1 MKLFMN
7 VAAGAAL
14 MLSANVFASD
24 AVPTSMSCSDFKPTA
39 DAQARFAELKGA
51 CEEIVAMNG
60 HYYAKVSA
68 VVRKVQGNTVT
79 LNITKTNNTV
89 TMTPNSD
96 LRVLVA
102 GSKTR
107 PRDLKKGQVI
117 HIYLSTDE
125 FTQPTITDVAL
136 VQDHRGCGARRG
148 AGRTGEGAANHGVA
162 AADGGNLGPDPAVR
176 RSADATPEAIYRIRR
191 QSARLREW
199 LRAPLQGW

>member
-14 MLSANVFASD
+14 MLSANVFA
-24 AVPTSMSCSDFKPTA
+24 ANAAPTSMSCSDFKPTPE
-39 DAQARFAELKGA
+39 AQARFAELKGA

-107 PRDLKKGQVI
+107 PRDLKKGQEI
-117 HIYLSTDE
+117 HIYLSTEE
-125 FTQPTITDVAL
+125 FSQPMITDVAL
-136 VQDHRGCGARRG
+136 VQDQGDGEPVAVPVEQAKALPTTASLLPTVAISGLALLLVGLLMQRRKRFT
-148 AGRTGEGAANHGVA
+148 A
-162 AADGGNLGPDPAVR
+162 
-176 RSADATPEAIYRIRR
+176 
-191 QSARLREW
+191 
-199 LRAPLQGW
+199 